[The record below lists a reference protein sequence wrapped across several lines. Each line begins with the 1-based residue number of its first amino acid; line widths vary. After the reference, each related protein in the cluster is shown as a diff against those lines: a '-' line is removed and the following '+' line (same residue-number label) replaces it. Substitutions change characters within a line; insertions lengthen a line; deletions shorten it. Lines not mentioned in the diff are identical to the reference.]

1 MHRSRRH
8 GRLARITRFA
18 GVSLLATA
26 ATQALLFLF
35 VDGIGWP
42 GGPANLTAV
51 ACVCGP
57 SYLVN
62 RRWVWNRR
70 AAHSLSRELL
80 PYWAMVA
87 AAAALSTAFASIAYR
102 IEPTGWAVSLADM
115 SAFLLLW
122 GIRFLVLD
130 AYLFKFAHRAAPE
143 RSEPM
148 ELV

>member
-1 MHRSRRH
+1 M
-8 GRLARITRFA
+8 TRFA
-18 GVSLLATA
+18 GVSLVATA
-26 ATQALLFLF
+26 VTQALLFLF
-35 VDGIGWP
+35 VDGFGWP
-42 GGPANLTAV
+42 GGRANLVAV
-51 ACVCGP
+51 VSVCGP

-62 RRWVWNRR
+62 RRWVWKRR
-70 AAHSLSRELL
+70 TAHSFSREVL

-87 AAAALSTAFASIAYR
+87 AAAALSTVFASIAYR

-115 SAFLLLW
+115 SAFLVLW

-130 AYLFKFAHRAAPE
+130 AYLFKIAHRAAPE